1 MSAPTRGPFKA
12 CRELTQEWV
21 EDANGDVIADV
32 YEDLHL
38 LAASWE
44 MREALEHARETLRR
58 QMPCVHDGDDDSP
71 GCDPDCDK
79 CDVEGAMAHIDATL
93 AKAQGEGR

>member
-1 MSAPTRGPFKA
+1 MSAPTKGPYKA

-44 MREALEHARETLRR
+44 MREAITEHL
-58 QMPCVHDGDDDSP
+58 DDLDNGRP
-71 GCDPDCDK
+71 INT
-79 CDVEGAMAHIDATL
+79 VRLYATL